1 MTHFWSLRKRKEVSV
16 ELQSIPNMLSYN
28 FFSDFINFPVKNVTS
43 RCIYPKEYH
52 LNSLPRSPSARINIC
67 PARTQLFVS
76 TQNKS
81 QRVSLTHTNREGVF
95 AYISHARPGSQQQQ
109 QKHALRA
116 RSRVFY
122 AIYGR
127 HYCIGELGY
136 MKMNLNLRSGK
147 LERGSECITTT
158 GSEIERES
166 GGVM

>member
-1 MTHFWSLRKRKEVSV
+1 LRHFKPFQRGSPITFILA
-16 ELQSIPNMLSYN
+16 Y
-28 FFSDFINFPVKNVTS
+28 FINFQVENVTS
-43 RCIYPKEYH
+43 RRICPKEYH

-67 PARTQLFVS
+67 PARTQLFVAA
-76 TQNKS
+76 QNKS

-158 GSEIERES
+158 GREIERAAA
-166 GGVM
+166 

>member
-1 MTHFWSLRKRKEVSV
+1 M
-16 ELQSIPNMLSYN
+16 
-28 FFSDFINFPVKNVTS
+28 S
-43 RCIYPKEYH
+43 RLVAFAQRNTTLIHCH
-52 LNSLPRSPSARINIC
+52 VHR
-67 PARTQLFVS
+67 ARTHKYLPSKNTTFCCRAKQ
-76 TQNKS
+76 K
-81 QRVSLTHTNREGVF
+81 RVSLFNTHTNREGVF
-95 AYISHARPGSQQQQ
+95 TYISHARRGSQQQQ

-158 GSEIERES
+158 GRASERAAA
-166 GGVM
+166 

>member
-1 MTHFWSLRKRKEVSV
+1 M
-16 ELQSIPNMLSYN
+16 
-28 FFSDFINFPVKNVTS
+28 
-43 RCIYPKEYH
+43 
-52 LNSLPRSPSARINIC
+52 
-67 PARTQLFVS
+67 
-76 TQNKS
+76 
-81 QRVSLTHTNREGVF
+81 
-95 AYISHARPGSQQQQ
+95 YISHARQGSQQ

-158 GSEIERES
+158 ARERERERRRDVKYKSASPS
-166 GGVM
+166 GYTPEACRITCAQTNGLPNLEPDVLFAQHQLCSARPFQGPTG